1 MTGRDG
7 VGSEILGGTRAD
19 SPRVILV
26 TMDASRIGAMSCNPA
41 IGGLAK
47 GQMVREIDALGGIMG
62 LAADATSIQG
72 KVLNSSKG
80 AAVRGPRA
88 QCDKLHYAAEVQ
100 RLIACGRPESCL
112 ITVVE
117 GLVDSVDVDRGRVRA
132 VVLGPGACVV
142 RHDTAAIEASA
153 AAADLSRARP
163 DLAMAW
169 GSPESQALGA
179 HAPFGAGAVRH
190 PLADARIEC
199 DACVLTT
206 GTFMRALMHTGAQR
220 TAGGRAGEGAAVA
233 ISGALRA
240 LGFELGRLKT
250 GTPPRL
256 RRGSVDWC
264 GLKAALGDDPPVP
277 FSDLSGLPGRWTPR
291 MAQVECR
298 ETHTTAEV
306 HELVRANLHLAPM
319 YSGAVDAE
327 CGPRYC
333 PSLEDKVVR
342 FAERP
347 SHHVFLEP
355 ESLASDEVYC
365 NGISTSLPADVQLA
379 MVRAMPGCSRAE
391 IVRAG
396 YAVEYDM
403 VWPHQIGATAE
414 TKLVRGLFLAGQIN
428 GTSGYEEAAGQGL
441 VAGLNAARFALGAD
455 PVRIGRDEG
464 YIGVMMDDLVVRT
477 PREPYRMF
485 TSRAEH
491 RLLLRAD
498 NADERLTAR
507 GAALGLVC
515 RHRASAWETRRTRI
529 AQLHEVLARLPAP
542 APTGGGKRLA
552 DVARRPDV
560 GIAELAQM
568 LNAAAGSDVVHAEE
582 LPLLERVATDLRYEG
597 YLARQRA
604 EIRRHAASEHM
615 EIPSTLEPASIS
627 GLRKEAAE
635 TLARFRPATLGQA
648 SRLAGMSPADVSVV
662 ALAVRRHRAASRDR
676 VP

>member
-1 MTGRDG
+1 M
-7 VGSEILGGTRAD
+7 D
-19 SPRVILV
+19 S
-26 TMDASRIGAMSCNPA
+26 SRIGAMSCNPA

-47 GQMVREIDALGGIMG
+47 GQMVREVDALGGIMA
-62 LAADATSIQG
+62 LATDATSIQG

-100 RLIACGRPESCL
+100 RLLACGRPESAL
-112 ITVVE
+112 ITVIE
-117 GLVDSVDVDRGRVRA
+117 GLVDSVDVDQGRVRG
-132 VVLGPGACVV
+132 VVLAPGACMVS
-142 RHDTAAIEASA
+142 HDPRAIEANVRA
-153 AAADLSRARP
+153 AGLSRERP
-163 DLAMAW
+163 DLAMRW
-169 GSPESQALGA
+169 GSPESLALA
-179 HAPFGAGAVRH
+179 ACAPFGASAQRTPLQDVRI
-190 PLADARIEC
+190 AC

-220 TAGGRAGEGAAVA
+220 TTGGRVGEGAAVA
-233 ISGALRA
+233 ISGTLRA

-256 RRGSVDWC
+256 RRGSIDWD
-264 GLKAALGDDPPVP
+264 GLKPALGDDPPVP
-277 FSDLSGLPGRWTPR
+277 FSDLSGLPGRWAPR
-291 MAQVECR
+291 MAQVDCR
-298 ETHTTAEV
+298 ETHTTAEL
-306 HELVRANLHLAPM
+306 HDLVRANLHLAPM
-319 YSGAVDAE
+319 YSGAVEAE

-342 FAERP
+342 FAERS

-379 MVRAMPGCSRAE
+379 MVRAMPGCARAE

-403 VWPHQIGATAE
+403 VWPHQIDATAE
-414 TKLVRGLFLAGQIN
+414 TKSVRGLFLAGQIN

-441 VAGLNAARFALGAD
+441 IAGLNAARRAIGAD
-455 PVRIGRDEG
+455 PVRLGREEA

-507 GAALGLVC
+507 GEVLGIVC
-515 RHRASAWETRRTRI
+515 AERSAAWERRRARI
-529 AQLHEVLARLPAP
+529 AMLHETLARVPAP
-542 APTGGGKRLA
+542 ASVGGGKRMSEI
-552 DVARRPDV
+552 ARRPDV
-560 GIAELAQM
+560 GTAELVQM
-568 LNAAAGSDVVHAEE
+568 LSAAADEGTVGIDD
-582 LPLLERVATDLRYEG
+582 LPLLERVVTDLRYEG

-615 EIPSTLEPASIS
+615 VIPETLEPASIA
-627 GLRKEAAE
+627 GLRKEAVE

-662 ALAVRRHRAASRDR
+662 ALAVRRHRAAGLRG
-676 VP
+676 